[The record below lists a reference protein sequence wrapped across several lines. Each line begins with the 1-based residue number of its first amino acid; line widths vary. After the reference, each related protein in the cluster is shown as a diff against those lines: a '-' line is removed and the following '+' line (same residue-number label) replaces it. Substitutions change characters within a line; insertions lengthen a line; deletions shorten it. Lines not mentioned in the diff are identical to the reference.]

1 MTSNSDRE
9 DGSTVKADASRRA
22 FLRAA
27 GTGIATVSLA
37 GCVSSTDDGGSG
49 SGGGG
54 NNGSGGGGENGSG
67 ANGSTNASGSGSGGG
82 DIGTVNYGILNPLT
96 GPYGALAEE
105 QRNGAELGVQY
116 VNDSD
121 EFDFTIE
128 ATYDDS
134 EANPEAG
141 RRKAQRLVD
150 NGAGYLMGAISSSVA
165 LALNDFAGSQEV
177 IYNPGAAAIPITGSG
192 CNEYVFRAETNTA
205 QIAAATSGWT
215 AENLGRNVWFHI
227 ADYAYGESVLSEMR
241 TRMESTQGF
250 SVVGT
255 SRSELGA
262 TNFGSYISQ
271 ISGSDAEVAILG
283 MTGGDL
289 VNFVKQAAGQGLKEE
304 VNLMSPTM
312 TFQVVRE
319 ALGDAVVGTWG
330 GVRYVSTLETGDN
343 QAFVEA
349 YRNAYDQA
357 PDAFAR
363 NGYDSIRMT
372 AQGIQEA
379 GTADPVE
386 VKDVLAGLEAESVFG
401 SNRFRDCDHQA
412 LNPTWMGEIVPG
424 SGGSNATPGV
434 ELLEEVPGEEAIPP
448 CSEVDCEL

>member
-54 NNGSGGGGENGSG
+54 NNGSGGSGGGGGNGSG
-67 ANGSTNASGSGSGGG
+67 ANGSTNASDSGSGGG
-82 DIGTVNYGILNPLT
+82 DIGTVDYGILNPLT

-215 AENLGRNVWFHI
+215 AENLGKNVWFHI
-227 ADYAYGESVLSEMR
+227 ADYAYDESVLSEMR

-262 TNFGSYISQ
+262 TNFCSYISQ
-271 ISGSDAEVAILG
+271 NQRFGRGGCDTRDDRRRPRELRQAGRRSGAQGGGEPHEPDDDLPSSSRGAGRRGHWDLGRRAVRLDARDG
-283 MTGGDL
+283 R
-289 VNFVKQAAGQGLKEE
+289 Q
-304 VNLMSPTM
+304 P
-312 TFQVVRE
+312 
-319 ALGDAVVGTWG
+319 
-330 GVRYVSTLETGDN
+330 GVR
-343 QAFVEA
+343 
-349 YRNAYDQA
+349 
-357 PDAFAR
+357 
-363 NGYDSIRMT
+363 
-372 AQGIQEA
+372 
-379 GTADPVE
+379 
-386 VKDVLAGLEAESVFG
+386 
-401 SNRFRDCDHQA
+401 
-412 LNPTWMGEIVPG
+412 
-424 SGGSNATPGV
+424 
-434 ELLEEVPGEEAIPP
+434 
-448 CSEVDCEL
+448 